1 MTATATLIILILTIG
16 ISILCFQNYDAK
28 YRLIFS
34 PTIIEER
41 KEWYRFFT
49 SGLIHADWIHLG
61 VNMYVLWSFGQ
72 VVETY
77 FKMYFEFPMIKYM
90 MMYFMTVVLA
100 NVKTFYKERYN
111 DAYFSLGAS
120 GGVSGVVFSSIMFDP
135 FANVYLYAALP
146 IPGWLMG
153 IGYLV
158 LSQYMAKRGRDNINH
173 DAHFWGAVVGAV
185 YTLVL
190 KPDLIL
196 RLFDRL

>member
-1 MTATATLIILILTIG
+1 MTATLLLIIITSG

-28 YRLIFS
+28 YKLIFS
-34 PTIIEER
+34 PTIIEGR

-61 VNMYVLWSFGQ
+61 VNMFVLYSFGDA
-72 VVETY
+72 VERY
-77 FKMYFEFPMIKYM
+77 FKFSFELPMLKFMFMYFLTI
-90 MMYFMTVVLA
+90 VLA

-135 FANVYLYAALP
+135 FSKIYLYAAIP
-146 IPGWLMG
+146 IPGWMMG

-158 LSQYMAKRGRDNINH
+158 LSQYLAKRGRDNINH
-173 DAHFWGAVVGAV
+173 DAHFWGAVVGAG
-185 YTLVL
+185 YTLML
-190 KPDLIL
+190 KPDLVL
-196 RLFDRL
+196 TWFK